1 MPGVNP
7 SNRRLRR
14 ANNLTEYGAASGGFG
29 FGIPARI
36 GTSYHGFRLFNR
48 IKKECCAPSPL
59 PVISWKILD
68 TLTITTGPPT
78 EFGKF
83 IAMSE
88 DGSFLAVIA
97 QDVLYPNLPANNQR
111 KGSVHIFKKN
121 TESMY
126 LEVSTHTPT
135 ADFMRIGN
143 SSNMAQIA
151 ISDDGHTV
159 VYQEH
164 DTNTNTGSAIILK
177 KNTNN
182 DQFTQLHKF
191 LVDNNAGNAEVAISG
206 DASRVAVAAAAEKEI
221 DIYLLNAGNGQYAQE
236 GATIENTNNDNAAN
250 NFGRSLSFNTDGSR
264 LVVGTNNGFY
274 ILGRTGAGGAWT
286 SVQDFLGDA
295 GTTGSFGKDVSIS
308 GNGEC
313 LVASLPNDG
322 NINVYKKDANA
333 NTFTLDTTINTNY
346 GGIGQKFGY
355 SLNIS
360 KDGSKII
367 TGNPEYDTP
376 LNNNGMVIVYKKDGN
391 NYVVDDKILT
401 GQNVGEK
408 FGFDVAISN
417 NGMMIAGSAPDFPNN
432 NDQGYVRVF
441 KLY

>member
-14 ANNLTEYGAASGGFG
+14 ANNLTEYGVASGGFG

-48 IKKECCAPSPL
+48 IKKECCTIPP
-59 PVISWKILD
+59 PQVISWKIFD
-68 TLTITTGPPT
+68 TLTNATDDT

-97 QDVLYPNLPANNQR
+97 QDEVYPNLPANNQR
-111 KGSVHIFKKN
+111 KGKVYIYKLN
-121 TESMY
+121 GTAY
-126 LEVSTHTPT
+126 VQVSTHTPT
-135 ADFMRIGN
+135 ADHMRIGQ
-143 SSNMAQIA
+143 SGNMAQIA

-177 KNTNN
+177 KNANN
-182 DQFTQLHKF
+182 DQFAQIHKL
-191 LVDNNAGNAEVAISG
+191 LVDNNGGSAEVSISG
-206 DASRVAVAAAAEKEI
+206 DASRVAVAAPAEKEI

-236 GATIENTNNDNAAN
+236 GATIENTNAN
-250 NFGRSLSFNTDGSR
+250 VVNFGSSLSFNTDGSR

-274 ILGRTGAGGAWT
+274 ILGRTGAGGAWA
-286 SVQDFLGDA
+286 SVQDFLGNA
-295 GTTGSFGKDVSIS
+295 GSAGHMFGKDVSIS

-313 LVASLPNDG
+313 VVVSLANQGD
-322 NINVYKKDANA
+322 INVYKKDANA

-346 GGIGQKFGY
+346 GGMGKQFGY

-367 TGNPEYDTP
+367 TGNPGHDTP
-376 LNNNGMVIVYKKDGN
+376 NNNNGMIVVYKKEGN
-391 NYVVDDKILT
+391 FKIYLWGHKLT
-401 GQNVGEK
+401 L
-408 FGFDVAISN
+408 GFRDIT
-417 NGMMIAGSAPDFPNN
+417 
-432 NDQGYVRVF
+432 
-441 KLY
+441 